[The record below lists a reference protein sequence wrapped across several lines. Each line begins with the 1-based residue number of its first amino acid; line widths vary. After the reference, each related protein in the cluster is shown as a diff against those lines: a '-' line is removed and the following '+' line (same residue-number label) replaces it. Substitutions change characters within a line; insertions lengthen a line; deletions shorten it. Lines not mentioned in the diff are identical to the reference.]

1 MSVLLHLFR
10 ISAGKW
16 KKIVLVCSRV
26 YESGRFI
33 PSAKD
38 AVFLGS
44 ADMHHPAARR
54 LGLRERVTQHGGAGS
69 LMGDRRGRTHRLFS
83 PQALFSKVSEW
94 NPAGLPSWSP
104 AYIGRP
110 LSYCESGR
118 SPFIRASSVPCS
130 ARGFPY
136 RRPNPFSSG

>member
-83 PQALFSKVSEW
+83 PQALFSKVSE
-94 NPAGLPSWSP
+94 
-104 AYIGRP
+104 
-110 LSYCESGR
+110 
-118 SPFIRASSVPCS
+118 
-130 ARGFPY
+130 
-136 RRPNPFSSG
+136 